1 MIIPIFMKK
10 KGGNLKVSEITV
22 ESVASYLRLEVATDP
37 LLVPILATAK
47 KFIESYTGIH
57 DEEVVDAYI
66 GNGKDSGFKLSKFP
80 LIESS
85 VVVEKNGVELTVDID
100 YTINATK
107 GIVTFVETPLLND
120 EIDISYNYG
129 LDGFEEFY
137 IVVMV
142 LCQDMYDNRLLAVDN
157 ENMNR
162 VVETILD
169 MHRTN
174 LLPSY
179 EV

>member
-1 MIIPIFMKK
+1 MIIPIFMKRK
-10 KGGNLKVSEITV
+10 VVNLKVSEITV
-22 ESVASYLRLEVATDP
+22 ESVASYLRLEDATDQ
-37 LLVPILATAK
+37 LLAPILYTAK

-57 DEEVVDAYI
+57 DEDVIDAYT
-66 GNGKDSGFKLSKFP
+66 GNGTDKKFQLSKFP

-85 VVVEKNGVELTVDID
+85 VVVEKNGTELTVDTD
-100 YTINATK
+100 YTVSPTK
-107 GIVTFVETPLLND
+107 GIVSLTVIPALDD
-120 EIDISYNYG
+120 EIDISYSYG
-129 LDGFEEFY
+129 LDGFEDFWV
-137 IVVMV
+137 VVMV